1 MKNELAIQ
9 NKQEAV
15 QSKIM
20 EIRGQRVLL
29 DRDVAELYGVETRAI
44 NQAVKM
50 NPLKFPAGYT
60 FVLDNQE
67 VADLR
72 SKKLTA
78 TLQSADRHN
87 RYRDRV

>member
-29 DRDVAELYGVETRAI
+29 DRDVAE
-44 NQAVKM
+44 
-50 NPLKFPAGYT
+50 
-60 FVLDNQE
+60 
-67 VADLR
+67 
-72 SKKLTA
+72 
-78 TLQSADRHN
+78 
-87 RYRDRV
+87 

>member
-29 DRDVAELYGVETRAI
+29 DRDVTG
-44 NQAVKM
+44 
-50 NPLKFPAGYT
+50 
-60 FVLDNQE
+60 
-67 VADLR
+67 
-72 SKKLTA
+72 
-78 TLQSADRHN
+78 
-87 RYRDRV
+87 